1 MSEDIKQ
8 LGIFLHIFHS
18 SIVTNGHTNHKK
30 TNCVAKN
37 IILGF
42 SIIKKIKCPK
52 VMIILLNWWI
62 LPFVKLHTDGLATNR
77 LLSPVLMVVNNPSQV
92 LFLSVAPSLF
102 PINLK

>member
-42 SIIKKIKCPK
+42 SIIKNKMSKGYDNFAELVDFAFC
-52 VMIILLNWWI
+52 
-62 LPFVKLHTDGLATNR
+62 
-77 LLSPVLMVVNNPSQV
+77 QV
-92 LFLSVAPSLF
+92 A
-102 PINLK
+102 